1 MSKVKVIPAVESTRV
16 VRTEPPK
23 VALELTPTEAYHLY
37 AVLSAGLTYTSL
49 DKLSLSSLQRQLEAQ
64 FFDMSGRFL
73 GHTPLDLGPWRPSAI
88 GMNAQRPLDFVAER
102 GTKIAERLQQLEKVD
117 A

>member
-23 VALELTPTEAYHLY
+23 VAFELTPTEAYHLY
-37 AVLSAGLTYTSL
+37 ALLSCGVLVTSL
-49 DKLSLSSLQRQLEAQ
+49 WHIGLENLQNQLNLT
-64 FFDMSGRFL
+64 FFPGRL
-73 GHTPLDLGPWRPSAI
+73 GDSELDLGAWRPAEI
-88 GMNAQRPLDFVAER
+88 GFGEQRPLDLHACMAFARTLSE
-102 GTKIAERLQQLEKVD
+102 LEKCD

>member
-16 VRTEPPK
+16 VRTEPPM

-37 AVLSAGLTYTSL
+37 AVLSEGLTYASL
-49 DKLSLSSLQRQLEAQ
+49 DELSLSSLQRQLAVQ
-64 FFDMSGRFL
+64 FFDGSDRARNA
-73 GHTPLDLGPWRPSAI
+73 PLDLGPWRPSAI
-88 GMNAQRPLDFVAER
+88 GMNAQRPLNFVAER
-102 GTKIAERLQQLEKVD
+102 GTKIAERLQQLEKCD

>member
-37 AVLSAGLTYTSL
+37 AVLSAALTYTSL
-49 DKLSLSSLQRQLEAQ
+49 DKLGLSSLQRQLEAQ
-64 FFDMSGRFL
+64 FFDMSGQARNA
-73 GHTPLDLGPWRPSAI
+73 PLDLGPWRHSAI
-88 GMNAQRPLDFVAER
+88 GMNDQRTLNLVAER
-102 GTKIAERLQQLEKVD
+102 DTKIAERLQQLEKVD

>member
-16 VRTEPPK
+16 VRTAPPK

-37 AVLSAGLTYTSL
+37 AVLSAGLTYASL
-49 DKLSLSSLQRQLEAQ
+49 EKLSLSSLQRQLEAQ
-64 FFDMSGRFL
+64 FFDMSGRA
-73 GHTPLDLGPWRPSAI
+73 GNAPLDLGPWRISAI
-88 GMNAQRPLDFVAER
+88 GMNNQRALNFVAER

>member
-16 VRTEPPK
+16 VRTAPPK

-37 AVLSAGLTYTSL
+37 ALLSCGVLVTSL
-49 DKLSLSSLQRQLEAQ
+49 RSIGLENLQNQLDRT
-64 FFDMSGRFL
+64 FFPRCGMDSELNL
-73 GHTPLDLGPWRPSAI
+73 GVWRPSEI
-88 GMNAQRPLDFVAER
+88 GFGEQRPLDLIAER
-102 GTKIAERLQQLEKVD
+102 GTKIAERLQQLEKCD

>member
-37 AVLSAGLTYTSL
+37 AVLSAALTCTSL
-49 DKLSLSSLQRQLEAQ
+49 DKLSLRSLQYQLEAQ
-64 FFDMSGRFL
+64 FFDMSGRAKDV
-73 GHTPLDLGPWRPSAI
+73 PLDLGPWRPSAI
-88 GMNAQRPLDFVAER
+88 GMNAQRPLDFFAER

>member
-37 AVLSAGLTYTSL
+37 VVLSAGLTHTSL

-64 FFDMSGRFL
+64 FFDMSDRARNA
-73 GHTPLDLGPWRPSAI
+73 PLDLGPWRPSAI
-88 GMNAQRPLDFVAER
+88 GMNDQRPLNLVAER
-102 GTKIAERLQQLEKVD
+102 DTRIAERLQQLEKVD